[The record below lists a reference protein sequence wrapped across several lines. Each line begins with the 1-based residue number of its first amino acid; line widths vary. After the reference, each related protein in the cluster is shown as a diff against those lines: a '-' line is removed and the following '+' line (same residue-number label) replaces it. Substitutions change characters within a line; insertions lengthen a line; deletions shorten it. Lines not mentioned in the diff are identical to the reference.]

1 MYNKSKRGGKAGMFD
16 MERAFLAIPPSASH
30 RNLRNL
36 DDFSGGASHAILPK
50 TKINSQWEAQSPGMV
65 GSNNSRAERA
75 GYKGL
80 YLTSVAGKINTHAS
94 YDVLP

>member
-1 MYNKSKRGGKAGMFD
+1 MYNKSKRGGKGAMFD

-50 TKINSQWEAQSPGMV
+50 TKINSQW
-65 GSNNSRAERA
+65 
-75 GYKGL
+75 
-80 YLTSVAGKINTHAS
+80 
-94 YDVLP
+94 